1 MRHYG
6 ALRLFRSLIIT
17 GVIVGLAAGGHLIG
31 GGNLPAPMITA
42 ALAALLLLPVTR
54 LAGRQ
59 LSFSTLLGLLG
70 TGQLILHE
78 VFITLSASVQCQ
90 TLMASR
96 ASHHHEGTSR
106 LHCLPPSPAAL
117 DTHVGLGI
125 DTLAMLAGHTLAVF
139 AAAWLL
145 RQGETALW
153 QLLAWLRPLVVLLR
167 PVATPAVGP
176 RTFAHDPALIPA
188 PWRNLRLNSLRGP
201 PAAAFPRATAC

>member
-42 ALAALLLLPVTR
+42 ALAALLLLPVTW

-78 VFITLSASVQCQ
+78 VFITLSASVQGQ

-167 PVATPAVGP
+167 PVATPAAGP